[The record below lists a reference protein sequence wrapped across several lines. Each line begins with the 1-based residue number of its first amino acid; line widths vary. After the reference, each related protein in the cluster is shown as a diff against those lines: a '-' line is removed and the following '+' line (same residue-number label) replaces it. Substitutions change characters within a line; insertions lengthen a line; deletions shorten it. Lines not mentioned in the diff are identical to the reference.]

1 MKKLFTYTTLC
12 LIAILLMP
20 SCKSKMGMTKRHYM
34 KGYYVSHTKAK
45 DKTPHVK
52 THPKQIEADKITS
65 VNVLSTK
72 AKEDAFNDQASTK
85 SKESI
90 MASAFP
96 KKSTTSYS
104 ENKASY
110 KSLTITHPVK
120 QLKQAASKVGTGQH
134 EGHGHSLFWIII
146 LILLILWIF
155 GFLSASFGSLIHLL
169 LIIALILFILWLL
182 RVV

>member
-1 MKKLFTYTTLC
+1 
-12 LIAILLMP
+12 MP
-20 SCKSKMGMTKRHYM
+20 SCKSKMGITKRHYQ
-34 KGYYVSHTKAK
+34 KGYYVSHSKAK
-45 DKTPHVK
+45 NRTPNER
-52 THPKQIEADKITS
+52 TQPKHIEADKVASI
-65 VNVLSTK
+65 NVLNVK
-72 AKEDAFNDQASTK
+72 AKEIALKDEVKIQPS
-85 SKESI
+85 ESI

-96 KKSTTSYS
+96 KKEQNTYS

-110 KSLTITHPVK
+110 KSISIDQPSK
-120 QLKQAASKVGTGQH
+120 ELKKAISKIGHGDH

-146 LILLILWIF
+146 LILLILWIL